1 MTYLDLRWPSSTS
14 PSTSVTSVIWTDS
27 SPSPAI
33 VIVVSSCWNH
43 CLAQGPMFLFFQC
56 QLAVVW
62 DMGWGTDMFAG
73 ELLGDDYGVRMSLW

>member
-1 MTYLDLRWPSSTS
+1 VTYLDLRWPSSTS